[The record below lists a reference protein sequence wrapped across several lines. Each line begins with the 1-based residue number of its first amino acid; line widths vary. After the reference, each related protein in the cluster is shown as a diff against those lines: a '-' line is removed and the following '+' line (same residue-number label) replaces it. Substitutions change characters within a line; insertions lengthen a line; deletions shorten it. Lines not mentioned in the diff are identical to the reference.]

1 MYESTLPDPSEDED
15 ELPAFTPVPLARS
28 RHDGWTPERQ
38 RGFIAALAETGL
50 VARAAQSVGMGARS
64 AYVLRRRP
72 GAESFA
78 VAWDMVA
85 DEARER
91 ALAYVMEHVIN
102 GATRP
107 RFYRGKFVGTV
118 HGVENR
124 MAMAALRVMDVL
136 PPGSRG
142 R

>member
-1 MYESTLPDPSEDED
+1 MIDHSRKKNKKGTLPT
-15 ELPAFTPVPLARS
+15 FTPVPRLCN

-38 RGFIAALAETGL
+38 RGFIAALADCGI
-50 VARAAQSVGMGARS
+50 VARAARSVGMGARS
-64 AYVLRRRP
+64 AYALRRRP

-78 VAWDMVA
+78 IAWDMVE

-91 ALAYVMEHVIN
+91 AFAYVMEHVTN

-107 RFYRGKFVGTV
+107 RFYRGRFVGTV

-124 MAMAALRVMDVL
+124 MAMAALRALDTL
-136 PPGSRG
+136 PPSAR
-142 R
+142 RR